1 MGVGDN
7 YRVYIAS
14 EGLSFASRGDAT
26 LNLATYKGVLLA
38 KIYEHFSDHLKMLL
52 TYSPITIKLTA
63 GVLRK
68 SEIKSK
74 QPMIDSFI
82 DSTDII
88 PFKYALMGQSLKN
101 KTRYYEGVDD
111 LVDSYWVLKTMIKKE
126 KLTL

>member
-1 MGVGDN
+1 M
-7 YRVYIAS
+7 YIAS

-38 KIYEHFSDHLKMLL
+38 KIYEHFAGRLEKLV

-111 LVDSYWVLKTMIKKE
+111 IVDSYWALKTMVQKE